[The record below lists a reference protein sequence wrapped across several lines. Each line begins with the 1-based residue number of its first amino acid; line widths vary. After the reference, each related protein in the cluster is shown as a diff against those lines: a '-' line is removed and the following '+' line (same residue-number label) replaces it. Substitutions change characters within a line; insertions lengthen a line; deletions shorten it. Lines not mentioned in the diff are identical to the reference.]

1 MFNEMFEF
9 FIENKLI
16 SSSQSG
22 FKPGD
27 SCINQLLSITHE
39 VYSSFDKGLEV
50 RSIFLDIA
58 KAFDK
63 VWHDDIIFKL
73 TQNSISGNLLNLLR
87 DFLNER
93 KQRVILNGQF
103 STWKNV
109 SAGVPQGSI
118 LGSLLFLIYI
128 NDLTEGLSTNA
139 KLFADDTSLFS
150 VIHDTQTSANNLN
163 KDLERIS
170 NWATQWKMNFNP
182 DSTKQAQEV
191 IFSRK
196 VKKTVHPPLLFHNA
210 SVTRTS
216 SHKHLGIILDNQLKF
231 DDHIKMV
238 FRKISK
244 TIGLLRKLHN
254 FVLRAALITIYK
266 AFIRPHLDYGDILY
280 DEAYNMSFHQK
291 MESIQYNACLAI
303 TGAIRGTSK
312 EKIYQE
318 LGLESLQSRRWY
330 RKLGMFYKI
339 SKSKSP
345 QYLFNLIPEKTS
357 SYVTRNAEHIPLLN
371 IKHNFYKN
379 SFFPSSIIEWNNL
392 DPKLRNSENLS
403 TFKNNVLKFIRPKP
417 NSFFNCCNLKGI
429 RLITRLRLELSHLSE
444 HKFKYNFRNCLNPL
458 CSCGLSIGSTSH
470 FLLHCPI
477 FHDKRHTLL
486 STLDNIDSKILESND
501 SYLTQT
507 FLFGSTSF
515 DSETNTLV
523 LNATIDYILSTERF
537 EQPLF

>member
-1 MFNEMFEF
+1 M
-9 FIENKLI
+9 
-16 SSSQSG
+16 
-22 FKPGD
+22 
-27 SCINQLLSITHE
+27 
-39 VYSSFDKGLEV
+39 
-50 RSIFLDIA
+50 
-58 KAFDK
+58 
-63 VWHDDIIFKL
+63 
-73 TQNSISGNLLNLLR
+73 R

-93 KQRVILNGQF
+93 KQRVILNGRF

-118 LGSLLFLIYI
+118 LGPLLFLIYI

-150 VIHDTQTSANNLN
+150 VIHDIQTSANNLN

-182 DSTKQAQEV
+182 DTTKQAQEV

-196 VKKTVHPPLLFHNA
+196 VKKTVHPPLLFNNA

-216 SHKHLGIILDNQLKF
+216 SQKHLGIILDNQLKF

-254 FVLRAALITIYK
+254 FLPRAALITIYK

-280 DEAYNMSFHQK
+280 DQAYNMSFHQK
-291 MESIQYNACLAI
+291 LESIQYNACLAI

-312 EKIYQE
+312 EKLYQE
-318 LGLESLQSRRWY
+318 IGLESLQLRRWY

-339 SKSKSP
+339 FKSKSP
-345 QYLFNLIPEKTS
+345 QYLFKLIPEKTS
-357 SYVTRNAEHIPLLN
+357 SYVTRNAENIPLFN

-392 DPKLRNSENLS
+392 DPKLRNSENFS
-403 TFKNNVLKFIRPKP
+403 IFKNNILKFIRPKP

-429 RLITRLRLELSHLSE
+429 RLITRLRLELSHLRE
-444 HKFKYNFRNCLNPL
+444 HKFKYNFQNCLNPL
-458 CSCGLSIGSTSH
+458 CSCGSSIESTSH

-486 STLDNIDSKILESND
+486 STLNNIDSKILESND
-501 SYLTQT
+501 CCLTQT
-507 FLFGSTSF
+507 LLFGSTSF

-523 LNATIDYILSTERF
+523 PNATSGYILSTGRF
-537 EQPLF
+537 EQPLP